1 MTCVAAGA
9 VLSAA
14 AQAVAPAI
22 PRDEKIE
29 QRVEEIL
36 GKMTLDE
43 KIGQMCELT
52 IDVLKDW
59 KADPS
64 KGWQMNEAQLDSV
77 IGKYKVGS
85 ILNVPDGLAVTPQKW
100 QEIITR
106 IQEKSM
112 EEIGIPDIYGV
123 DQIHGTTYTLG
134 GTLFPQGVNMGATFN
149 RELTRIGA
157 EISAYETRAGSIPWT
172 YAPVVDLG
180 RDPRWPRMWENY
192 GEDAYLNA
200 EMGREAVLGFQ
211 GEDPNHIDLY
221 HVAACMKHFMGY
233 GVPVSGKDRTPSSIT
248 EQDMREKPCPCPART
263 VRLRPSPSRTC
274 VRSTSPPMWRWSRPA
289 PCR

>member
-1 MTCVAAGA
+1 MTCLAAGA

-14 AQAVAPAI
+14 AQTVAPAI

-77 IGKYKVGS
+77 IAKYKVGS
-85 ILNVPDGLAVTPQKW
+85 ILNVPDGVAQTPQKW

-106 IQEKSM
+106 IQQKSM

-123 DQIHGTTYTLG
+123 DQIQKSASPTSMAWTKSTAPP
-134 GTLFPQGVNMGATFN
+134 TRWAARSFP
-149 RELTRIGA
+149 
-157 EISAYETRAGSIPWT
+157 RASTWGP
-172 YAPVVDLG
+172 
-180 RDPRWPRMWENY
+180 
-192 GEDAYLNA
+192 
-200 EMGREAVLGFQ
+200 
-211 GEDPNHIDLY
+211 
-221 HVAACMKHFMGY
+221 
-233 GVPVSGKDRTPSSIT
+233 
-248 EQDMREKPCPCPART
+248 
-263 VRLRPSPSRTC
+263 
-274 VRSTSPPMWRWSRPA
+274 RSTVS
-289 PCR
+289 

>member
-1 MTCVAAGA
+1 MKKFLMTCVAAGA

-123 DQIHGTTYTLG
+123 DQIHGTTSSPTS
-134 GTLFPQGVNMGATFN
+134 TA
-149 RELTRIGA
+149 
-157 EISAYETRAGSIPWT
+157 WT
-172 YAPVVDLG
+172 
-180 RDPRWPRMWENY
+180 
-192 GEDAYLNA
+192 
-200 EMGREAVLGFQ
+200 
-211 GEDPNHIDLY
+211 
-221 HVAACMKHFMGY
+221 
-233 GVPVSGKDRTPSSIT
+233 
-248 EQDMREKPCPCPART
+248 
-263 VRLRPSPSRTC
+263 
-274 VRSTSPPMWRWSRPA
+274 RSTAPPIRWAARSSRRASTWA
-289 PCR
+289 PRSTVN